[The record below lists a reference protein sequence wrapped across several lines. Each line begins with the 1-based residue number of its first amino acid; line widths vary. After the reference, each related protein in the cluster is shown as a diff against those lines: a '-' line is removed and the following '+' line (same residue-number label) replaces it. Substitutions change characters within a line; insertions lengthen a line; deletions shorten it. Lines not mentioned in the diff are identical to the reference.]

1 MASESSL
8 GGVSKSSNSIRKS
21 LMILNIVPNALSW
34 KTLAKL
40 KDDIESYLYGANRNY
55 VDQD

>member
-1 MASESSL
+1 
-8 GGVSKSSNSIRKS
+8 
-21 LMILNIVPNALSW
+21 MIDVVPNALLW
-34 KTLAKL
+34 EDVAKL